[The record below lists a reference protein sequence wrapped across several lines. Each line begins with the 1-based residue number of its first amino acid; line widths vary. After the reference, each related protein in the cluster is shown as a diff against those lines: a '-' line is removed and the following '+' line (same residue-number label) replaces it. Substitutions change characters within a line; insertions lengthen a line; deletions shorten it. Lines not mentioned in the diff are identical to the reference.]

1 MCSSSSPGSCRAI
14 RRATRSSSS
23 GGPPRA
29 APCRGCC
36 SCRSRSP
43 RRCAAPSRGP
53 QRPHAPRSSCGCGG
67 AGSFSSSRAPPRGS
81 STMRSRRCRP
91 RRCSR
96 RAPGRAR
103 GPARASARP
112 GSISPRPA
120 PSSPASASRAW
131 GVAARSWRARTGSSR
146 PRGSSHSSRRPRR
159 SGRVGG
165 CCSGARAVR
174 AALACGRAPGPRE
187 RSAATARR
195 ACGPGVRSLPRPRP
209 LRRSMAPHQL
219 SRPRRLILALL
230 AAAALWPAVAR
241 AERSFIPIPEII
253 TDPNEGNTVGLLGV
267 LLFLD
272 EKDQIQYMLAPDL
285 RYNKTT
291 GIFPAFRF
299 FGYPSP
305 ERRYSVVVAKSTT
318 KDEDYELEYTDRSLW
333 DGRGFLLASFLHEAD
348 STERFFGFGNESR
361 EERPHPG
368 RPAGP
373 GNLGGESNYTD
384 VDTQAQATPGVWVL
398 PYANL
403 SYRMRIRRYAIEE
416 GQVSGIPFIASAHPE
431 TRGRGFEGGVFWA
444 HQVAL
449 TYDSRDSTDIPT
461 RGALGI
467 LYGELTDKR
476 IGSASSFVKFGA
488 DWRDFIPLRKG
499 NPILALHALANYTSG
514 DRDTPFWELSSLG
527 GERSLRGFG
536 SHRLS

>member
-1 MCSSSSPGSCRAI
+1 MGS
-14 RRATRSSSS
+14 
-23 GGPPRA
+23 
-29 APCRGCC
+29 
-36 SCRSRSP
+36 
-43 RRCAAPSRGP
+43 
-53 QRPHAPRSSCGCGG
+53 
-67 AGSFSSSRAPPRGS
+67 
-81 STMRSRRCRP
+81 
-91 RRCSR
+91 
-96 RAPGRAR
+96 
-103 GPARASARP
+103 
-112 GSISPRPA
+112 
-120 PSSPASASRAW
+120 
-131 GVAARSWRARTGSSR
+131 
-146 PRGSSHSSRRPRR
+146 
-159 SGRVGG
+159 
-165 CCSGARAVR
+165 
-174 AALACGRAPGPRE
+174 
-187 RSAATARR
+187 
-195 ACGPGVRSLPRPRP
+195 
-209 LRRSMAPHQL
+209 HQL
-219 SRPRRLILALL
+219 SRPRRLIVGLL
-230 AAAALWPAVAR
+230 AAATLWPVVAR
-241 AERSFIPIPEII
+241 GGRSFIPIPEII
-253 TDPNEGNTVGLLGV
+253 TDPNEGNTVGLLAV
-267 LLFLD
+267 LLFTD
-272 EKDQIQYMLAPDL
+272 EKEQIQYMVAPDL

-291 GIFPAFRF
+291 GVFPAFRF
-299 FGYPSP
+299 FGYPSS

-431 TRGRGFEGGVFWA
+431 TRGRGLEGGVFWA

-467 LYGELTDKR
+467 LYGELTDKH

-499 NPILALHALANYTSG
+499 NPILALHVLANYTSG

-536 SHRLS
+536 THRFIDFNRALASAELRTRVYQRHLFGVTLEIEVAPFLDTGHVFHRLSDSPVGDLHWVGGLGFRGVVRPQIVGFVDIGRGSEGNAIFTGIDYPF